1 MTSSASSCGPRWTR
15 LTDVPL
21 PYDRVVA
28 TRKDVSGVP
37 PQGGYVAK
45 QCPVRAQW
53 DLLRPCE
60 PLPVSPVLER
70 RFEAGRRFEAE
81 VVAGLLPLHPDARV
95 VAGEDRAGRE
105 AATVAAMTEG

>member
-45 QCPVRAQW
+45 RCPVRAQW
-53 DLLRPCE
+53 DLLRPGD
-60 PLPVSPVLER
+60 PLPVSRVLER
-70 RFEAGRRFEAE
+70 RFAAGRRVEAE
-81 VVAGLLPLHPDARV
+81 VGAWRVAPHPGARLA
-95 VAGEDRAGRE
+95 AGD
-105 AATVAAMTEG
+105 